1 MPPYLEL
8 ETATNFSFLDGAA
21 HAEELVVTARA
32 LGHAGI
38 GIADR
43 NTLAGVVRAHH
54 VVTDEPEVYRGFQL
68 LVGARLVLH
77 DEFEIL
83 CYPTDRAAYGRL
95 SRLLT
100 VGKRRAPKGEC
111 FLGLPDVLE
120 FGEGQVFI
128 ACQPEQPDP
137 AHGERTL
144 ALARRFPGNVFQA
157 ATWRYDGDDR
167 RRLTRLSELAAAA
180 RTPLVA
186 TNDVRYHVA
195 ARRPL
200 ADVLACVRLKTTIG
214 QAGTRLA
221 ANAERHLKTPTEM
234 ARLFRDYPD
243 VVARSVQVAER
254 CRFSLADLKY
264 DYPSEAPPGRT
275 AQEELEDRAWK
286 GAAKRFPEGLADKA
300 RGILTHELS
309 LIREKGYAPYFL
321 TVDNIV
327 QYARGKNILCQGRGS
342 AANSLVCYCLWITSV
357 DPLERGLLFE
367 RFVSSERNEPPDID
381 VDFEH
386 ERREEVI
393 QHVYDHYGREKAA
406 IAATVISYR
415 TRGALRDVSKAMG
428 LTPDVVDI
436 LNDIEWRLPE
446 EGKPDERENKRE
458 RQKNERDAKPRINE
472 KAIKAVGLDPHEPV
486 LRHTLELTLELR
498 GFPRHLSQHVGGFV
512 ITAGRLDELVPVM
525 DAAMEDRTCIEWDKD
540 DLATLRILKVDVL
553 ALGMLTCIRK
563 AFELMSL
570 RKGMNLTLAGV
581 PAEDPAVYEMLQR
594 GDSLGVFQVESRGQM
609 AMLPRLKPKTFY
621 DLVIEVAIVR
631 PGPIQGNMVHPYL
644 RRREGTEKREPLND
658 KLKDV
663 LDKTLGVPLFQEQ
676 AMRMAIDAAGFTP
689 AEADRLRRA
698 MATFKSN
705 GQIKKFEDKFI
716 SGMIANDYPRAFA
729 ERCFKQI
736 EGFSNYGFPESHA
749 ASFAILV
756 YVSSWLKC
764 HHPEVFAAALLNA
777 QPMGLYQPA
786 QIVRDAVEH
795 GVEVRPAD
803 VNASDWDC
811 TLEPRSDGGFA
822 LRLGLRQIC
831 GMSEKEVVGKLMEM
845 RGPGYQS
852 VRDLWLRSGL
862 KTVSIE
868 KLAEA
873 DAFRSLGLQRRD
885 AIWAVKGLGEMP
897 LPLFAAAEAR
907 DTLRAEPKVN
917 LVALGTGAEVV
928 QDYVTTGLTLK
939 RHPLALIRPRLHR
952 GGWNQAAL
960 LDDAPPGQLVRV
972 AGLVLVRQHPES
984 ANGIVFVT
992 MEDESGIAN
1001 LVLYPDIYEANRA
1014 KVLGS
1019 MLLACEGVVDRKE
1032 VVVHV
1037 KAHRLF
1043 NLTHWLSDLVADDG
1057 VPQPPQ
1063 PFART
1068 LAYAQETK
1076 RPPRVRTQ
1084 IDVKSRDFH

>member
-8 ETATNFSFLDGAA
+8 ETSTNFSFLDGAA
-21 HAEELVVTARA
+21 HAEELVETARA

-54 VVTDEPEVYRGFQL
+54 VVADEPERYRGFRL

-77 DEFEIL
+77 DGFEIL

-100 VGKRRAPKGEC
+100 LGKRRAPKGEC

-120 FGEGQVFI
+120 FGEGQVFV
-128 ACQPEQPDP
+128 ACQPEHPDRI
-137 AHGERTL
+137 HLERVSR
-144 ALARRFPGNVFQA
+144 LARRFPGSVFQA

-167 RRLTRLSELAAAA
+167 RRLTRLFELAAAA
-180 RTPLVA
+180 RTPPVA

-195 ARRPL
+195 SRRPL

-221 ANAERHLKTPTEM
+221 ANAERHLKTPEEM

-243 VVARSVQVAER
+243 AVERSVQVAER

-264 DYPSEAPPGRT
+264 DYPNEAPHGRT

-286 GAAKRFPEGLADKA
+286 GLAKRFPG
-300 RGILTHELS
+300 GITDRERDVLNRELD
-309 LIREKGYAPYFL
+309 LIRDRGYASYFL

-327 QYARGKNILCQGRGS
+327 QYARSRGILCQGRGS
-342 AANSLVCYCLWITSV
+342 AANSLVCYSLWITSV
-357 DPLERGLLFE
+357 DPLEKGLLFE
-367 RFVSSERNEPPDID
+367 RFVSSVRNEPPDID

-386 ERREEVI
+386 ERREDVI
-393 QHVYDHYGREKAA
+393 QHIYQHYGRDRAA

-428 LTPDVVDI
+428 LTPDVVDV
-436 LNDIEWRLPE
+436 LNAIDWSDEEPE
-446 EGKPDERENKRE
+446 QYPERMSREE
-458 RQKNERDAKPRINE
+458 RQEFRKKR
-472 KAIKAVGLDPHEPV
+472 KAANWAAVRRVGLDSEDPI
-486 LRHTLELTLELR
+486 LRHALTLTLELV

-512 ITAGRLDELVPVM
+512 ITAGRLDELVPIM
-525 DAAMEDRTCIEWDKD
+525 DAAMEDRTSIEWDKD
-540 DLATLRILKVDVL
+540 DLNTLGILKVDVL
-553 ALGMLTCIRK
+553 ALGMLTCLK
-563 AFELMSL
+563 LAFDMLAKH
-570 RKGMNLTLAGV
+570 KGVSVDLTL
-581 PAEDPAVYEMLQR
+581 PTDDPAVYEMLQK
-594 GDSLGVFQVESRGQM
+594 GESLGVFQVESRGQM
-609 AMLPRLKPKTFY
+609 AMLPRLKPKEFY

-631 PGPIQGNMVHPYL
+631 PGPIQGDMVHPYL
-644 RRREGTEKREPLND
+644 RRREGVD
-658 KLKDV
+658 KVEIPPGLEDV
-663 LDKTLGVPLFQEQ
+663 LTKTLGIPLFQEQ
-676 AMRMAIDAAGFTP
+676 AMRMAIVGAGFSYTD
-689 AEADRLRRA
+689 ADRLRRA

-705 GQIKKFEDKFI
+705 GKIGEFKEPFI
-716 SGMIANDYPRAFA
+716 SGMIKNGYDRDFA
-729 ERCFKQI
+729 ERCFSQM

-756 YVSSWLKC
+756 YASAWLKRW
-764 HHPEVFAAALLNA
+764 HPEVFAGSLLNA
-777 QPMGLYQPA
+777 QPMGFYQPA
-786 QIVRDAVEH
+786 QIVGDARQN
-795 GVEVRPAD
+795 GVEVRPVD

-811 TLEPRSDGGFA
+811 TLEPKTDGGFA
-822 LRLGLRQIC
+822 LRLGLREV
-831 GMSEKEVVGKLMEM
+831 GGLSKKEIVDKLMKR
-845 RGPGYQS
+845 RGAGYSS
-852 VRDLWLRSGL
+852 VRDLWLRADL
-862 KTVSIE
+862 KVASLE
-868 KLAEA
+868 KLAAA

-885 AIWAVKGLGEMP
+885 ALWAVKGLGETP
-897 LPLFAAAEAR
+897 LPLFAAAEI
-907 DTLRAEPKVN
+907 RAPLQSEPKVA
-917 LVALGTGAEVV
+917 LPALGPGAEVA
-928 QDYVTTGLTLK
+928 QDYFTTGLSLK

-1001 LVLYPDIYEANRA
+1001 LVLYPDIYEANRLT
-1014 KVLGS
+1014 VLGAR
-1019 MLLACEGVVDRKE
+1019 LLACEGTIDRKE
-1032 VVVHV
+1032 IVVHV
-1037 KAHRLF
+1037 KARRLF
-1043 NLTHWLSDLVADDG
+1043 DLSDWLQDLVADDG
-1057 VPQPPQ
+1057 APPPPE

-1068 LAYAQETK
+1068 LAHAREVK
-1076 RPPRVRTQ
+1076 RSARVRTQ
-1084 IDVKSRDFH
+1084 IEVKSRDFH

>member
-1 MPPYLEL
+1 MLPYLEL

-21 HAEELVVTARA
+21 HAEELVETAHA

-54 VVTDEPEVYRGFQL
+54 VVADEPETYGSFQL

-100 VGKRRAPKGEC
+100 LGKRRAPKGEC

-137 AHGERTL
+137 AHLERVR
-144 ALARRFPGNVFQA
+144 ALARRFPGSVFQA

-167 RRLTRLSELAAAA
+167 RRLTRLSALAAAA

-186 TNDVRYHVA
+186 TNDVRYHAA

-200 ADVLACVRLKTTIG
+200 ADVLACVRLKTTIAE
-214 QAGTRLA
+214 AGTRLA
-221 ANAERHLKTPTEM
+221 ANAERHLKTPAEM
-234 ARLFRDYPD
+234 LRLFRDYPD
-243 VVARSVQVAER
+243 AVACSIEVAER
-254 CRFSLADLKY
+254 CRFALTDLKY
-264 DYPSEAPPGRT
+264 DYPSEAPLGRT

-286 GAAKRFPEGLADKA
+286 GLAKRFPG
-300 RGILTHELS
+300 GITDRERSVLNRELD
-309 LIREKGYAPYFL
+309 LIRERAYAPYFL

-327 QYARGKNILCQGRGS
+327 RYARSKGILCQGRGS
-342 AANSLVCYCLWITSV
+342 AANSLVCYSLWITSV
-357 DPLERGLLFE
+357 DPLEKGLLFE
-367 RFVSSERNEPPDID
+367 RFVSSVRDEPPDID

-386 ERREEVI
+386 ERREDVI
-393 QHVYDHYGREKAA
+393 QHIYQHYGRDRAA

-428 LTPDVVDI
+428 LTPDVVEV
-436 LNDIEWRLPE
+436 LNAIDWSDEEPE
-446 EGKPDERENKRE
+446 QYPERMSREE
-458 RQKNERDAKPRINE
+458 RQEIRRKRKVVNWDAVRR
-472 KAIKAVGLDPHEPV
+472 VGLDPEDPI
-486 LRHTLELTLELR
+486 LRHALTLTLDLV

-512 ITAGRLDELVPVM
+512 ITAGRLDELVPIM
-525 DAAMEDRTCIEWDKD
+525 DAAMEDRTSIEWDKD
-540 DLATLRILKVDVL
+540 DLNTLGILKVDVL
-553 ALGMLTCIRK
+553 ALGMLTCLK
-563 AFELMSL
+563 LAFDMLAKH
-570 RKGMNLTLAGV
+570 KGLSVDLTL
-581 PAEDPAVYEMLQR
+581 PTDDPAVYEMLQK

-609 AMLPRLKPKTFY
+609 AMLPRLKPKEFY

-631 PGPIQGNMVHPYL
+631 PGPIQGDMVHPYL
-644 RRREGTEKREPLND
+644 RRREGVD
-658 KLKDV
+658 KVEIPPGLEDV
-663 LDKTLGVPLFQEQ
+663 LTKTLGIPLFQEQ
-676 AMRMAIDAAGFTP
+676 AMRMAIVGAGFSYTD
-689 AEADRLRRA
+689 ADRLRRA

-705 GQIKKFEDKFI
+705 GRIGEFKEPFI
-716 SGMIANDYPRAFA
+716 SGMIKNGYDRGFA
-729 ERCFKQI
+729 ERCFSQM

-756 YVSSWLKC
+756 YASAWLKRW
-764 HHPEVFAAALLNA
+764 HPEVFAGSLLNA
-777 QPMGLYQPA
+777 QPMGFYQPA
-786 QIVRDAVEH
+786 QIVGDARLN

-811 TLEPRSDGGFA
+811 TLEPRADGGFA
-822 LRLGLRQIC
+822 LRLGLREIA
-831 GMSEKEVVGKLMEM
+831 GLSKDEIAEKLVKL
-845 RGPGYQS
+845 RGAGYRS
-852 VRDLWLRSGL
+852 VRDLWLRAGL
-862 KTVSIE
+862 KVASLE
-868 KLAEA
+868 KLAAA
-873 DAFRSLGLQRRD
+873 DAFRSLGLQRRE
-885 AIWAVKGLGEMP
+885 ALWAVKGLGEAP
-897 LPLFAAAEAR
+897 LPLFAAAEIRASLQVEPEV
-907 DTLRAEPKVN
+907 TLP
-917 LVALGTGAEVV
+917 ALGLGAEVA
-928 QDYVTTGLTLK
+928 QDYFTTGLSLK
-939 RHPLALIRPRLHR
+939 QHPLSLIRPRLHR

-1001 LVLYPDIYEANRA
+1001 LVLYPDIYEANRLT
-1014 KVLGS
+1014 VLGS
-1019 MLLACEGVVDRKE
+1019 RLLACEGTIDRKE
-1032 VVVHV
+1032 IVVHV
-1037 KAHRLF
+1037 KARRLF
-1043 NLTHWLSDLVADDG
+1043 DLSDWLQDLVADDG
-1057 VPQPPQ
+1057 APPPSE

-1068 LAYAQETK
+1068 LAHARETK
-1076 RPPRVRTQ
+1076 RSARVRTQ
-1084 IDVKSRDFH
+1084 IEVKSRDFR

>member
-21 HAEELVVTARA
+21 HAEELVETAHA

-54 VVTDEPEVYRGFQL
+54 VVADEPETYRGFRL

-100 VGKRRAPKGEC
+100 IGKRRAPKGEC

-137 AHGERTL
+137 AHLERMT
-144 ALARRFPGNVFQA
+144 ALARRFRGNVFQA

-167 RRLTRLSELAAAA
+167 RRLTRLSALAAAA
-180 RTPLVA
+180 LTPLVA
-186 TNDVRYHVA
+186 TNDVRYHAA

-200 ADVLACVRLKTTIG
+200 ADVLACVRLKTTIAE
-214 QAGTRLA
+214 AGTRLA
-221 ANAERHLKTPTEM
+221 ANAERHLKTPAEM
-234 ARLFRDYPD
+234 LRLFRDYPD
-243 VVARSVQVAER
+243 AVACSIEVAER
-254 CRFSLADLKY
+254 CRFALTDLKY

-286 GAAKRFPEGLADKA
+286 GLAKRFPG
-300 RGILTHELS
+300 GITDRERSVLNRELD
-309 LIREKGYAPYFL
+309 LIRERAYAPYFL

-327 QYARGKNILCQGRGS
+327 RYARSKGILCQGRGS
-342 AANSLVCYCLWITSV
+342 AANSLVCYSLWITSV
-357 DPLERGLLFE
+357 DPLEKGLLFE
-367 RFVSSERNEPPDID
+367 RFVSSVRDEPPDID

-386 ERREEVI
+386 ERREDVI
-393 QHVYDHYGREKAA
+393 QHIYQHYGRDRAA

-428 LTPDVVDI
+428 LTPDVVEV
-436 LNDIEWRLPE
+436 LNAIDWSDEEPE
-446 EGKPDERENKRE
+446 QYPERMSREE
-458 RQKNERDAKPRINE
+458 RQEIRRKRKVVNWDAVRR
-472 KAIKAVGLDPHEPV
+472 VGLDPEDPI
-486 LRHTLELTLELR
+486 LRHALTLTLDLV

-512 ITAGRLDELVPVM
+512 ITAGRLDELVPIM
-525 DAAMEDRTCIEWDKD
+525 DAAMEDRTSIEWDKD
-540 DLATLRILKVDVL
+540 DLNTLGILKVDVL
-553 ALGMLTCIRK
+553 ALGMLTCLK
-563 AFELMSL
+563 LAFDMLAKH
-570 RKGMNLTLAGV
+570 KGLSVDLTL
-581 PAEDPAVYEMLQR
+581 PTDDPAVYEMLQK

-609 AMLPRLKPKTFY
+609 AMLPRLKPKEFY

-631 PGPIQGNMVHPYL
+631 PGPIQGDMVHPYL
-644 RRREGTEKREPLND
+644 RRREGVD
-658 KLKDV
+658 KVEIPPGLEDV
-663 LDKTLGVPLFQEQ
+663 LTKTLGIPLFQEQ
-676 AMRMAIDAAGFTP
+676 AMRMAIVGAGFSYTD
-689 AEADRLRRA
+689 ADRLRRA

-705 GQIKKFEDKFI
+705 GRIGEFKEPFI
-716 SGMIANDYPRAFA
+716 SGMIKNGYDRGFA
-729 ERCFKQI
+729 ERCFSQM

-756 YVSSWLKC
+756 YASAWLKRW
-764 HHPEVFAAALLNA
+764 HPEVFAGSLLNA
-777 QPMGLYQPA
+777 QPMGFYQPA
-786 QIVRDAVEH
+786 QIVGDARQN

-811 TLEPRSDGGFA
+811 TLEPRADGGFA
-822 LRLGLRQIC
+822 LRLGLREIA
-831 GMSEKEVVGKLMEM
+831 GLSKDEIAEKLVKL
-845 RGPGYQS
+845 RGAGYRS
-852 VRDLWLRSGL
+852 VRDLWLRAGL
-862 KTVSIE
+862 KVASLE
-868 KLAEA
+868 KLAAA
-873 DAFRSLGLQRRD
+873 DAFRSLGLQRRE
-885 AIWAVKGLGEMP
+885 ALWAVKGLGEAP
-897 LPLFAAAEAR
+897 LPLFAAAEIRASLQVEPEV
-907 DTLRAEPKVN
+907 TLP
-917 LVALGTGAEVV
+917 ALGLGAEVA
-928 QDYVTTGLTLK
+928 QDYFTTGLSLK

-952 GGWNQAAL
+952 DGWNQAAL

-992 MEDESGIAN
+992 MEDESGVAN
-1001 LVLYPDIYEANRA
+1001 LVLYPDIYEANRLT
-1014 KVLGS
+1014 VLGS
-1019 MLLACEGVVDRKE
+1019 RLLACEGTIDRKE
-1032 VVVHV
+1032 IVVHV
-1037 KAHRLF
+1037 KARRLF
-1043 NLTHWLSDLVADDG
+1043 DLSDWLQDLVADDG
-1057 VPQPPQ
+1057 APPPSE

-1068 LAYAQETK
+1068 LAHARETK
-1076 RPPRVRTQ
+1076 RSARVRTQ
-1084 IDVKSRDFH
+1084 IEVKSRDFR